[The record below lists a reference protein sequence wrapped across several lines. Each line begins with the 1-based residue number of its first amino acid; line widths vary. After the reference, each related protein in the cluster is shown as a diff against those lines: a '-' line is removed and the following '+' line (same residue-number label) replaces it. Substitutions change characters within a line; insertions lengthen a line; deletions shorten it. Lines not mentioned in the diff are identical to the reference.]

1 MNENKSN
8 VLIVVILL
16 VVIAGQVASYVAVQ
30 GILEIVLTDRPTQ
43 IIVTVSGNDAQA
55 VEIPSE
61 IGKLGTEKD
70 KPQDLVVEDVIVE
83 YGAIRNEFRPS
94 GVLTPAAGVNYFNGV
109 QKETYYNLDMSGVV
123 AIAQARGIEGEYS
136 VREDGCKM
144 YGDYI
149 IIAAN
154 QTVHPYG
161 SLVETSLGTG
171 IVLDTG
177 GFAFYNPEQV
187 DIATAW

>member
-30 GILEIVLTDRPTQ
+30 GILEIVLTDKPTQ

-61 IGKLGTEKD
+61 IGKSDTGKD

-83 YGAIRNEFRPS
+83 YAAIKNDFAPS
-94 GVLTPAAGVNYFNGV
+94 GVLTPAAGINYYNGR
-109 QKETYYNLDMSGVV
+109 KESYYNLPMQGVV
-123 AIAQARGIEGEYS
+123 SIAQARGIPGEYWE
-136 VREDGCKM
+136 REDGCKM

-149 IIAAN
+149 ICAAR
-154 QTVHPYG
+154 TDLYG
-161 SLVETSLGTG
+161 QIIESSLGEC

-177 GFAFYNPEQV
+177 GFALYNPDQI
-187 DIATAW
+187 DIAVNW